1 MHASESENLLKK
13 TPATELLIVDYL
25 ELLKPPQKRDAMRYE
40 MSDITVALRGIAS
53 EYGIHVATATQAN
66 RQSVNKRIIGKE
78 VTSED
83 YGKMRI
89 ADVGIGMGQTKED
102 ALKNEVVLN
111 LTRSRNSEKNV
122 AERYFMDFQQ
132 MRMTFLM
139 QEQVIQH

>member
-1 MHASESENLLKK
+1 MHASGSGKPAGEG
-13 TPATELLIVDYL
+13 PATELLIVDYL
-25 ELLKPPQKRDAMRYE
+25 ELLKPPQKRDALRYE

-53 EYGIHVATATQAN
+53 EYNIHVATATQAN

-111 LTRSRNSEKNV
+111 LTRSRNSAKNV
-122 AERYFMDFQQ
+122 AERYIMDFQH
-132 MRMTFLM
+132 MRMKFQRNEVVTG
-139 QEQVIQH
+139 H